1 MIFQRWL
8 KHVVDA
14 LHIRSRAD
22 ALRVYQVVGIPNR
35 DTAYEKAKTVGAQLV
50 FFVGLDGAVAD
61 RDVIEPDTR
70 MPGALLAFEGNDP
83 TETQLEAVA
92 LLGRPE
98 FGAAALGAGVAVWDL
113 EQRRFASWSSE
124 PDNLEISDGN
134 VADGEQMEQ
143 EMQFSSRQEILD
155 SNLNYYDKAHT
166 LERFDAEEAGRPKP
180 PPPPLSDI
188 EKKNLAAIGSAL
200 KALGEESRTTAAKA
214 ADYEKRLPELRRSID
229 ERLMSVNLDDDKAVL
244 AIAADQ
250 IRAEAMGRFVHNL
263 AGLGVLKSGI
273 DSQLETQIAAFKHL
287 LSQRGQF
294 NNLTPPPWSA
304 AGHMP
309 PSQRVEAVLAA
320 IEATLR

>member
-8 KHVVDA
+8 TGVADA

-35 DTAYEKAKTVGAQLV
+35 DTAYEKAKAVGAQFV

-61 RDVIEPDTR
+61 CDVLDPDTR
-70 MPGALLAFEGNDP
+70 IPAVLLAFEGLAP
-83 TETQLEAVA
+83 TDVQLDGVA
-92 LLGRPE
+92 SLNRPE
-98 FGAAALGAGVAVWDL
+98 FSAAALGAGVAVFDT
-113 EQRRFASWSSE
+113 QHQRFASWSTAADDFEAS
-124 PDNLEISDGN
+124 GN
-134 VADGEQMEQ
+134 SAGGEQGVDM
-143 EMQFSSRQEILD
+143 MQFKSRQEILD

-229 ERLMSVNLDDDKAVL
+229 ERLMSVNLDDDKTVL

-263 AGLGVLKSGI
+263 AGLGVLKAGI
-273 DSQLETQIAAFKHL
+273 DSRLETQIAAFKHL

-294 NNLTPPPWSA
+294 SDLTPPRWSA

-309 PSQRVEAVLAA
+309 PSHRVEAVLAA
-320 IEATLR
+320 IEAMLK